1 MAGQSSRG
9 KTPPRLVP
17 LLPWLVLFLV
27 LIAGA
32 LWLLRPRLPA
42 AIEITGHSMLPTLWG
57 SSLEMPCQDCGY
69 PLRCS
74 SPLDATT
81 ILCPNCG
88 FAENLASS
96 ATEQE
101 PDRVQLN
108 PLPRGSGPFR
118 WDLVAIRLPGESGYA
133 VKRVVGLPG
142 ELIRIQGG
150 EIYVDEQLLQKNW
163 QLFEQL
169 RVEVHHL
176 GYRPASQL
184 RRPASPDDGP
194 SNWKPLH
201 QPSGWTSSYPFHFQP
216 REEGTW
222 DHLVLERQPAIPG
235 LVTPPDQ
242 PLRGIVDY
250 QPANQGL
257 ARPRLH
263 AVRDVMVEADL
274 TATPRARFRLE
285 IRRGDIVYRAELD
298 LVDRLVRL
306 YSGPDV
312 LASAP
317 LPPSTD
323 SRWKIG
329 LAVYDRQ
336 LVMTGAAGNHLVPLK
351 IDREGDGYPVI
362 LLGASGAAVQLK
374 GLRVWRDVHY
384 LGPDLTD
391 ESWNSG
397 RILGKEEYFLLG
409 DNMPVSE
416 DSRQW
421 RTSIDRHDI
430 LGTVR

>member
-1 MAGQSSRG
+1 MAGEPSRG
-9 KTPPRLVP
+9 RAPRRLVTQ
-17 LLPWLVLFLV
+17 LPWLGLFLV

-74 SPLDATT
+74 SPLDAATL
-81 ILCPNCG
+81 LCSNCG
-88 FAENLASS
+88 YDENLASL
-96 ATEQE
+96 ATERE
-101 PDRVQLN
+101 PDRVQIVA
-108 PLPRGSGPFR
+108 LPRGSGPAR
-118 WDLVAIRLPGESGYA
+118 WDLVAIHLPGKSAYA

-150 EIYVDEQLLQKNW
+150 EIYADEQLLQKSW

-194 SNWKPLH
+194 STWKAEQLPT
-201 QPSGWTSSYPFHFQP
+201 GWTISPSLQFQP

-242 PLRGIVDY
+242 PLGGIVDY

-263 AVRDVMVEADL
+263 QLRDVMVEADL
-274 TATPRARFRLE
+274 AATPTTRFRLE
-285 IRRGDIVYRAELD
+285 IRRGDAVYRAELD
-298 LVDRLVRL
+298 LPEQQVRL
-306 YSGPDV
+306 SSGLDV

-336 LVMTGAAGNHLVPLK
+336 LVMTGAAGKHLVPLK
-351 IDREGDGYPVI
+351 IGPEGDGYPVI
-362 LLGASGAAVQLK
+362 LLGACGAAVQLE
-374 GLRVWRDVHY
+374 GLRVWRDVHW

-391 ESWNSG
+391 EPWSPG
-397 RILGKEEYFLLG
+397 RSLGEDEYFLLG
-409 DNMPVSE
+409 DNTAVSE

-421 RTSIDRHDI
+421 RSPVRRQDI